1 MKTNEKTKTSRSS
14 VEDFIHFRLM
24 LGTKL
29 VKPIWAGGAIWLTV
43 GSAALIHLSIV
54 EGGALGAWGV
64 VSSVFLAV
72 FGNMLWRIV
81 CEAFLAFFSMFSSV
95 QESLH
100 SIDRAIKTESLLRSD
115 N

>member
-1 MKTNEKTKTSRSS
+1 MKTNDQTKTSRQSA
-14 VEDFIHFRLM
+14 VDFLHFRLM

-29 VKPIWAGGAIWLTV
+29 VKPIWAVGAIWLSLGAV
-43 GSAALIHLSIV
+43 SLVHRSAV
-54 EGGALGAWGV
+54 EGGAWGTWGI
-64 VSSVFLAV
+64 VFSIFFV
-72 FGNMLWRIV
+72 IFGNMLWRII

-100 SIDRAIKTESLLRSD
+100 SIDRAIKTESIVRSD